1 MCLGANEEAAPK
13 VITDATAS
21 VNQQVIAADVG
32 NTTCW
37 VSTNPVGVVEAY
49 ALDAGACHQ
58 LGTDLLAEPGRDKS
72 VEVVQNGSE
81 WLVVVVQ
88 SLFGSDR
95 DFSAEAE
102 AVFENHVGTEAG
114 IHSAL
119 FRRRQISLRR
129 AAVGGRKQGTR
140 TKGNVNLLSRSESCK
155 QKNGAPACDQRELSQ

>member
-58 LGTDLLAEPGRDKS
+58 LGTDLLAEPGREKS
-72 VEVVQNGSE
+72 V
-81 WLVVVVQ
+81 
-88 SLFGSDR
+88 
-95 DFSAEAE
+95 
-102 AVFENHVGTEAG
+102 
-114 IHSAL
+114 
-119 FRRRQISLRR
+119 
-129 AAVGGRKQGTR
+129 QGTR